1 MTPNETIAE
10 IVRLLER
17 CNPRQLSLVL
27 RIVRNIVRG

>member
-27 RIVRNIVRG
+27 RMVQVILK